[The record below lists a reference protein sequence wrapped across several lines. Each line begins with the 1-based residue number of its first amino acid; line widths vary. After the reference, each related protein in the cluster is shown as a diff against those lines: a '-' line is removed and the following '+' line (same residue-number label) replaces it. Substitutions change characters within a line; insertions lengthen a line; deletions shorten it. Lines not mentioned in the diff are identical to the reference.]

1 LHDEGAVG
9 FFGDLGGEVVLFV
22 LEVGELHF
30 DEFVQGEGGVEA
42 GEESF
47 AETGVAEFDD
57 GFEGLG
63 SGFEGAFFGI
73 GQGGRHGERVAE
85 SGVGGPRLLI
95 GAFSRLA
102 DGLGRDSL
110 RAVPLVDV
118 RNLKVWFPIRTGIF
132 RRHTGDVKAVD
143 DVSFTIEKG
152 TTVGLVGESGSGKTT
167 IGRALLK
174 LIPATAGEVHYEGSD
189 ILPLSE
195 GEVRPYRRRMQMI
208 FQDPFGSLNPR
219 LSIFQIIGEAME
231 IHFPEMNR
239 EARRERV
246 ADLLKKVD
254 LKPEMME
261 RYPHE
266 FSGGQRQRIG
276 IARALAVEP
285 NFIVCD
291 EPVSALDVSVQAQI
305 VNLLQDL
312 QEQLG
317 LTYLFIAHDLAVVE
331 HISDHV
337 LVMYHGKIVESAPAE
352 AIYQN
357 PQHDYTKKLLAAVP
371 TFA

>member
-1 LHDEGAVG
+1 
-9 FFGDLGGEVVLFV
+9 
-22 LEVGELHF
+22 
-30 DEFVQGEGGVEA
+30 
-42 GEESF
+42 
-47 AETGVAEFDD
+47 
-57 GFEGLG
+57 
-63 SGFEGAFFGI
+63 
-73 GQGGRHGERVAE
+73 
-85 SGVGGPRLLI
+85 
-95 GAFSRLA
+95 
-102 DGLGRDSL
+102 
-110 RAVPLVDV
+110 VPLLEV

-132 RRHTGDVKAVD
+132 RRHTDDVKAVD
-143 DVSFTIEKG
+143 DVSFTIEPG

-174 LIPATAGEVHYEGSD
+174 LIPATAGEVIYEGNS

-195 GEVRPYRRRMQMI
+195 GEFRSYRRRMQMI

-219 LSIFQIIGEAME
+219 LSIFQIIGEALE
-231 IHFPEMNR
+231 IHFPAMNR
-239 EARRERV
+239 DERRSRV
-246 ADLLKKVD
+246 ADLLRKVG

-285 NFIVCD
+285 KFIVCD

-337 LVMYHGKIVESAPAE
+337 LVMYHGKIVESAPADQ
-352 AIYQN
+352 IYEN
-357 PQHDYTKKLLAAVP
+357 PQHEYTRKLLAAVP
-371 TFA
+371 KFA